1 MVLPEAPVLEHVELV
16 VDRVVEAAQLV
27 MGATAVLA
35 EAQAAIVA
43 MAAWAV
49 DGTACRLQARA
60 GEEEAGLW
68 LAEDNIL
75 LVAAALDYWGQAA
88 TGQSAHYQVLTH
100 LAAAAVVVEQQAEL
114 LQFPVLVETVEHMAA
129 VEEPVRPLVVGKVA
143 VLGLGWLMV
152 II

>member
-1 MVLPEAPVLEHVELV
+1 MVDQVAEAP
-16 VDRVVEAAQLV
+16 QLV
-27 MGATAVLA
+27 MGAKAVVA

-88 TGQSAHYQVLTH
+88 TGQSVHIRLLTH

-114 LQFPVLVETVEHMAA
+114 LQFPVLVETVAHMAA

-143 VLGLGWLMV
+143 VLGLGWRMV